1 MQRIRPFSS
10 RFACRIRAATD
21 TCWTYTCTPD
31 PRTPTPSVSPD
42 LARKLVAEA
51 LGTLLLL
58 ATVVGS
64 GIMGVNLAD
73 GNDAL
78 ALLGNTLA
86 TGAILAVLITM
97 LAPVSGAH
105 FNPAVTLAF
114 LVRRE
119 IDARTAAAYVVVQ
132 VVGGLA
138 GAVLAHAMFDV
149 DLVQISTKA
158 RTGLGQWLA
167 EGVATFGLVATII
180 ATLKARPSAVAAMV
194 GLYISAGYWF
204 TASTSFA
211 NPAVTV
217 ARSFTD
223 TFSGI
228 APVDAPGFIA
238 AQLAGALVATGLMAW
253 LLRPEDR

>member
-1 MQRIRPFSS
+1 MELP
-10 RFACRIRAATD
+10 
-21 TCWTYTCTPD
+21 
-31 PRTPTPSVSPD
+31 
-42 LARKLVAEA
+42 RKLVAEG

-58 ATVVGS
+58 ATVIGS
-64 GIMGVNLAD
+64 GIMAENLAG

-97 LAPVSGAH
+97 LGPISGAH

-119 IDARTAAAYVVVQ
+119 IDSKTAAAYVGVQ

-149 DLVQISTKA
+149 DLLQVSTKT
-158 RTGLGQWLA
+158 RTGMGQWLA
-167 EGVATFGLVATII
+167 EGVATFGLVATIL
-180 ATLKARPSAVAAMV
+180 ATLKARPTAVAAMV

-211 NPAVTV
+211 NPAVTI

-228 APVDAPGFIA
+228 APADAPAFIA
-238 AQLAGALVATGLMAW
+238 AQFVGALVATGLMAW
-253 LLRPEDR
+253 LLGAQRDT

>member
-1 MQRIRPFSS
+1 M
-10 RFACRIRAATD
+10 
-21 TCWTYTCTPD
+21 
-31 PRTPTPSVSPD
+31 SPD
-42 LARKLVAEA
+42 LPRKLVAEA

-132 VVGGLA
+132 IVGGLA
-138 GAVLAHAMFDV
+138 GAVLAHAMFDM

-158 RTGLGQWLA
+158 RTGVGQWLA

-228 APVDAPGFIA
+228 APVDAPGFIV
-238 AQLAGALVATGLMAW
+238 AQFVGALVATGLMAW
-253 LLRPEDR
+253 LLRGEDS